1 MNSSILA
8 PALALGVACAPLA
21 ANPTSYGK
29 LRTPWADQVSQ
40 ELPLPEYP
48 RPQLI
53 REQNWTNL
61 NGQWNFAV
69 AAAGSSRPERWEGKI
84 LVPFAIES
92 QLSGVGRMVSPDQEL
107 WYHRSFERP
116 AGERVLLHFGAVD
129 WRATV
134 WVNGTEVGMNEG
146 GFHPFSFDITE
157 ALKPRGDQDLVVRV
171 WDPTNTEPLPRG
183 KQVLK
188 PEGIFYTAV
197 TGIWQTVWLEGVPR
211 RSIAQVMPV
220 ADLAAGL
227 VRITV
232 EGRGVQ
238 SDDRVHI
245 AVYHGGRPISRAE
258 GPIGVPLEVP
268 MPDAKLWSP
277 DTPHLYDLQVTLAS
291 SGDVVKS
298 YFAMREISFGPDEY
312 GTQRMLLNGQP
323 LFHYGFLDQGWW
335 PDGLYTAP
343 TDEAL
348 RWDIVKTREM
358 GFNMA
363 RKHVKVEPARWYRHA
378 DELGLLVWQD
388 MPHGYN
394 HGSQQAR
401 QGSGRE
407 GIMPEPWSSNFQRE
421 LKLMIDSLRFFPS
434 IVVWVPFNEGWG
446 QHRTNEILQWTAA
459 YDPTRLVNGPSGWE
473 DMGWGHL
480 KDMHAYPGPGMFPA
494 MPDRVSVL
502 GEFGGLG
509 LVVPGHLWQE
519 DRNWG
524 YQNLSTKEALLA
536 RYRQLVQDLHPLI
549 ENGLAAAVYTQT
561 TDVEGEVN
569 GMITYDRR
577 VMKIDPATLAEL
589 HRPLYLP
596 HQLMV
601 DIPVVP
607 SAETEAV
614 EWLYTTSRPA
624 AGWEQPSF
632 PSASWQR
639 GRGGFGTRGTPNAIV
654 GTEWNTADIWLRREF
669 ELKAEDLENLSL
681 RIHHDEDA
689 TIFINGIEVASLSG
703 YTTGYRTTGL
713 DPDLLRRAL
722 RAGRNVVAIHCR
734 QTEGGQ
740 YIDFGLVRRVP
751 APLPAAISR

>member
-1 MNSSILA
+1 
-8 PALALGVACAPLA
+8 
-21 ANPTSYGK
+21 
-29 LRTPWADQVSQ
+29 
-40 ELPLPEYP
+40 
-48 RPQLI
+48 
-53 REQNWTNL
+53 
-61 NGQWNFAV
+61 
-69 AAAGSSRPERWEGKI
+69 
-84 LVPFAIES
+84 
-92 QLSGVGRMVSPDQEL
+92 
-107 WYHRSFERP
+107 
-116 AGERVLLHFGAVD
+116 
-129 WRATV
+129 
-134 WVNGTEVGMNEG
+134 
-146 GFHPFSFDITE
+146 
-157 ALKPRGDQDLVVRV
+157 
-171 WDPTNTEPLPRG
+171 
-183 KQVLK
+183 
-188 PEGIFYTAV
+188 
-197 TGIWQTVWLEGVPR
+197 
-211 RSIAQVMPV
+211 
-220 ADLAAGL
+220 
-227 VRITV
+227 
-232 EGRGVQ
+232 
-238 SDDRVHI
+238 
-245 AVYHGGRPISRAE
+245 
-258 GPIGVPLEVP
+258 
-268 MPDAKLWSP
+268 
-277 DTPHLYDLQVTLAS
+277 
-291 SGDVVKS
+291 
-298 YFAMREISFGPDEY
+298 
-312 GTQRMLLNGQP
+312 
-323 LFHYGFLDQGWW
+323 
-335 PDGLYTAP
+335 
-343 TDEAL
+343 
-348 RWDIVKTREM
+348 
-358 GFNMA
+358 
-363 RKHVKVEPARWYRHA
+363 
-378 DELGLLVWQD
+378 
-388 MPHGYN
+388 
-394 HGSQQAR
+394 
-401 QGSGRE
+401 
-407 GIMPEPWSSNFQRE
+407 
-421 LKLMIDSLRFFPS
+421 
-434 IVVWVPFNEGWG
+434 
-446 QHRTNEILQWTAA
+446 
-459 YDPTRLVNGPSGWE
+459 
-473 DMGWGHL
+473 
-480 KDMHAYPGPGMFPA
+480 MHAYPGPGMFPA